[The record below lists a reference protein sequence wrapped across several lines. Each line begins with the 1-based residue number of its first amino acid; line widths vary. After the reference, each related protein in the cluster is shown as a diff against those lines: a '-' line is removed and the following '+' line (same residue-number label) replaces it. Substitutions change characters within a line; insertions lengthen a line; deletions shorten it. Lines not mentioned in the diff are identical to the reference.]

1 MPPYA
6 LEQGFLSKLAH
17 YKISRRKE
25 KAEWLPVQEV
35 SQLRGAWILVPFYNS
50 IGQCNIMW
58 CIHAFCPSSSI
69 KFQFGPPKSKGLGT
83 SAPERHHLTSSFAPS
98 SLFTMAATGCCP
110 WIEKDDF
117 QGQITEAVVLLGSA
131 CSRPVKNHLDAA
143 DLWGKIELKMCMYL
157 FSFIVLP
164 TGIGGS
170 SVASCINWKKGSSR
184 RLWDRSSWHNYAIL
198 NKLLELTVA

>member
-1 MPPYA
+1 MLCAFTTLSAGQGFGQLLGWGSWTVVVMPPYA

-110 WIEKDDF
+110 WI
-117 QGQITEAVVLLGSA
+117 
-131 CSRPVKNHLDAA
+131 VKRWLSGTNY
-143 DLWGKIELKMCMYL
+143 WSCCPSGECMQ
-157 FSFIVLP
+157 P
-164 TGIGGS
+164 TS
-170 SVASCINWKKGSSR
+170 KE
-184 RLWDRSSWHNYAIL
+184 SSWCRWPLREDRAQNVYVFI
-198 NKLLELTVA
+198 